1 MKSTNKY
8 IRRDPNCVWRVID
21 KDALIVKIEDADG
34 SSVFTLN
41 KTGTAIWESMDGRHT
56 KNDLVAHI
64 RDKFICP
71 ETADIAADVHVFTD
85 RLICRGLFEEK
96 SKPMTKKEKG
106 YSKRGETH
114 DEGAL

>member
-21 KDALIVKIEDADG
+21 KSALIVKIEGADG

-56 KNDLVAHI
+56 KDDLVAHI

-71 ETADIAADVHVFTD
+71 EMVDVAEDVHVFTD

-96 SKPMTKKEKG
+96 SKPTDKKEKG
-106 YSKRGETH
+106 YLKKR
-114 DEGAL
+114 